1 LNDTFCP
8 SAGKQTLKS
17 FRPNANYSWS
27 GKGIVGVGNIYDPS
41 WWKLGKSNIDT
52 LVLTSPKC
60 QDRKFVYIIDNQITK
75 PDTLFFCK
83 EDTTSLI
90 SAKGVTT
97 TIAGGIWS
105 GPGILK
111 KLYFNP
117 QVTGPGTFKIRYSS
131 KGCDDTLIV
140 VVRDKPIIQT
150 DTSICLIGKP
160 IVLFKKDK
168 NGLFWGNGITNSSG
182 LFSPMTSGKGK
193 QIISY
198 RASTGCLNS
207 VNIFVDTVPI
217 IRFNTPTFYCAKDS
231 LFPLQASPN
240 GGTFTGT
247 GVIGNNIN
255 PKIARLGNL
264 KFYYAININ
273 ACATKDSMAFV
284 VNTPLSVS
292 VTPQKDSVCYGSI
305 VTLNASISGGIV
317 ANQKISWSHGQTGLK
332 TFYIGNKSGNLI
344 ITGSDGCSDNVSD
357 TAKIVVHPRVWVSAT
372 ISDTVCRGLDGWA
385 LIKLGNGNPFK
396 NTWSHDPNYKKDTLF
411 APADNRYRA
420 TITDTKTGCYGD
432 TTIEIPGY
440 QAIQAGFSIQKSTN
454 TNCLTPLDQ
463 MATFFNQS
471 IGGTRG
477 TWHWGDGKN
486 NLFDPA
492 SNPTHTFDGLQT
504 MYHVMLSIENEG
516 GCKDTAW
523 EDVCY
528 HDTIFAFLPN
538 AFSPNG
544 DGINDELDC
553 RLYGATES
561 TVYIINRW
569 GEVVFESTDLNTR
582 WNGESA
588 GKPCP
593 EGVYAVV
600 VKFKG
605 NHQSKRVLSTSVTL
619 LRPKS

>member
-1 LNDTFCP
+1 
-8 SAGKQTLKS
+8 
-17 FRPNANYSWS
+17 
-27 GKGIVGVGNIYDPS
+27 
-41 WWKLGKSNIDT
+41 
-52 LVLTSPKC
+52 
-60 QDRKFVYIIDNQITK
+60 
-75 PDTLFFCK
+75 
-83 EDTTSLI
+83 
-90 SAKGVTT
+90 
-97 TIAGGIWS
+97 
-105 GPGILK
+105 
-111 KLYFNP
+111 
-117 QVTGPGTFKIRYSS
+117 
-131 KGCDDTLIV
+131 
-140 VVRDKPIIQT
+140 
-150 DTSICLIGKP
+150 
-160 IVLFKKDK
+160 
-168 NGLFWGNGITNSSG
+168 
-182 LFSPMTSGKGK
+182 
-193 QIISY
+193 
-198 RASTGCLNS
+198 
-207 VNIFVDTVPI
+207 
-217 IRFNTPTFYCAKDS
+217 
-231 LFPLQASPN
+231 
-240 GGTFTGT
+240 
-247 GVIGNNIN
+247 
-255 PKIARLGNL
+255 
-264 KFYYAININ
+264 
-273 ACATKDSMAFV
+273 MAFV

-385 LIKLGNGNPFK
+385 FIKLGNGNPFK
-396 NTWSHDPNYKKDTLF
+396 NIWSHDPNYKKDTLF

-463 MATFFNQS
+463 TATFFNQS